1 MKEIKKFILVYFI
14 ILIINVLG
22 GIVCRSNTLLSV
34 SILDLL
40 LLIISLCVTKRKEN
54 TKFKGVVSSLIGFIF
69 IIGSLAFLLYVFSS
83 KVLKPS
89 YFILLFMLITLVVKY
104 LVICFYTNINY
115 QKKKGLLSYGNLNS
129 SIDFIIYGI
138 LLLTLVLGKV
148 SKWVWFLKYADR
160 VGTVLVLLYVIYK
173 GFRLIVN
180 SFKYL
185 ESEELTKVV
194 EGEITSRKEVKKIE
208 RILVNSFGGVRYITI
223 DIVLNETI
231 SLVDINSFV
240 ITLQDYLLKFGDV
253 VDINMVNV
261 VEKKKKTKP
270 KVRSLKQDARN
281 SGSRNS
287 KTSSKKKNTKKK
299 NKKR

>member
-1 MKEIKKFILVYFI
+1 MKEIKKFILVNFI
-14 ILIINVLG
+14 VLVITVIG
-22 GIVCRSNTLLSV
+22 GFVCKSNTMLSV
-34 SILDLL
+34 GILDLL
-40 LLIISLCVTKRKEN
+40 LLISSLCVTKRKEN
-54 TKFKGVVSSLIGFIF
+54 TKFKGVISSLLGFIF
-69 IIGSLAFLLYVFSS
+69 IMGSLAFLLYVYSS
-83 KVLKPS
+83 KVLIPS
-89 YFILLFMLITLVVKY
+89 FFILLFMLITLVVKY
-104 LVICFYTNINY
+104 LVSCFYTNINY
-115 QKKKGLLSYGNLNS
+115 QKKKGILSYGTLNS

-138 LLLTLVLGKV
+138 LLLTLILGKV

-160 VGTVLVLLYVIYK
+160 VGTVLVVLYVIYK
-173 GFRLIVN
+173 SFRLIVN

-194 EGEITSRKEVKKIE
+194 EDEITSRNEVKKIE

-223 DIVLNETI
+223 DIVLNESI

-240 ITLQDYLLKFGDV
+240 ITLQDYLLKYGDV
-253 VDINMVNV
+253 VDINMVNG
-261 VEKKKKTKP
+261 VEKKRKTKP

-287 KTSSKKKNTKKK
+287 KTSTKKKNTKKK

>member
-104 LVICFYTNINY
+104 LISCFYTNINY

-173 GFRLIVN
+173 GFKLIVN